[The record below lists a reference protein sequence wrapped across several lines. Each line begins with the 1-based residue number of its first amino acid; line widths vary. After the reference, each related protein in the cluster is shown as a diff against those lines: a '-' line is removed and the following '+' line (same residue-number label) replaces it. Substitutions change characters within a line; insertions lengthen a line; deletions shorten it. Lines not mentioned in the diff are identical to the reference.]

1 MQAGGGIY
9 FSKTP
14 AKDMMEYKR
23 KDRVGD
29 LIKEL
34 ISEIIV
40 KKIRDPRLSF
50 ITITGVQIGD
60 NLRLAKV
67 FFSVIGDDQKKKDSL
82 SGLKSAAGF
91 IKKELGLHLRLKYS
105 PDIVFEYD
113 NSLEYGNRIERII
126 NSLEKSS
133 ERVDDKKNCRC
144 N

>member
-1 MQAGGGIY
+1 
-9 FSKTP
+9 
-14 AKDMMEYKR
+14 MMEYKR